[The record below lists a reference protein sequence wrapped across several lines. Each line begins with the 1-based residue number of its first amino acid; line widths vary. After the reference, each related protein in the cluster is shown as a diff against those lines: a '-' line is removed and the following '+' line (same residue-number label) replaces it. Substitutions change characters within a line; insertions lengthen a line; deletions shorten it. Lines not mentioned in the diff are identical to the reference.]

1 MTRSADTPYPLPSEP
16 GGSPLVSY
24 LAEEF
29 YALPETDARE
39 ELYRGQITR
48 EPLPS
53 FGHGAVAVRIASLLD
68 AWVRPRNLGRVVDH
82 SGFVLARHPDTVR
95 GPDVAFVSRGRLA
108 AGATGGP
115 FFEGAPDLA
124 VEVLSPSNRRGAL
137 DAKAEEYLEA
147 GARAVWIVDPERRAI
162 TVHHPGAEPR
172 RLAAGD
178 MLDGGDVLPGFTA
191 SVESFL
197 E

>member
-39 ELYRGQITR
+39 ELYRGLIIR

-53 FGHGAVAVRIASLLD
+53 FGHGAVAVRMASLLD

-95 GPDVAFVSRGRLA
+95 GPDVAFVSRERLA
-108 AGATGGP
+108 A
-115 FFEGAPDLA
+115 
-124 VEVLSPSNRRGAL
+124 V
-137 DAKAEEYLEA
+137 
-147 GARAVWIVDPERRAI
+147 RAVTLIDG
-162 TVHHPGAEPR
+162 TVFTV
-172 RLAAGD
+172 
-178 MLDGGDVLPGFTA
+178 LDGNRVGG
-191 SVESFL
+191 SVCVQAR
-197 E
+197 